1 MGKYANEV
9 SNMKTKQSILEQFY
23 LSQTDIRILLSIG
36 YKQADKLYD
45 LANSID
51 EKELGEYRIEP
62 NKVRIT
68 TVCKVTGFTLNTLQ
82 KQIKSA

>member
-1 MGKYANEV
+1 
-9 SNMKTKQSILEQFY
+9 MKTKEKIVEQFY
-23 LSQTDIRILLSIG
+23 LTQNDIRLLLSIG
-36 YKQADKLYD
+36 YKQADKLFD
-45 LANSID
+45 LADSID

-68 TVCKVTGFTLNTLQ
+68 SVCKVAGFTLNTLQ